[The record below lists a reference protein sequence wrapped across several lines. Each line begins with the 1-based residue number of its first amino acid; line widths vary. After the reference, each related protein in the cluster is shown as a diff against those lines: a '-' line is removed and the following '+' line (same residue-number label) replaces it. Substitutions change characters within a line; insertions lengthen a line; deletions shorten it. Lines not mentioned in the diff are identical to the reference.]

1 MVEQDQSKCGFTYFT
16 NSLWLGKKEGAALR
30 AAPSEVYRLYR
41 VYRVYR
47 FYSFYLTISFFTI
60 LALSAVMRTK

>member
-16 NSLWLGKKEGAALR
+16 NSLWPGKKEGAALR
-30 AAPSEVYRLYR
+30 AAPSEGYR